1 MTVNSRYLKINEEIE
16 QNEEF
21 YNVFAK
27 IDYDFSG
34 AIDVAELHSIFID
47 HAISMTKNEI
57 QEFFNFC
64 QTQSKC
70 YLNFK
75 EFKDLYKNPRADELF
90 RYFIKRS
97 RKINAELQKKG
108 SKQIY
113 LPFNLSRFLE

>member
-1 MTVNSRYLKINEEIE
+1 MEQDEEVHD
-16 QNEEF
+16 
-21 YNVFAK
+21 VFAK
-27 IDYDFSG
+27 IDYDLSG
-34 AIDVAELHSIFID
+34 AIDVGELHSVFLD

-57 QEFFNFC
+57 REFFNLC
-64 QTQSKC
+64 QTHSKG
-70 YLNFK
+70 YLNKRHLNFE
-75 EFKDLYKNPRADELF
+75 EFKDLYNNPRADELF